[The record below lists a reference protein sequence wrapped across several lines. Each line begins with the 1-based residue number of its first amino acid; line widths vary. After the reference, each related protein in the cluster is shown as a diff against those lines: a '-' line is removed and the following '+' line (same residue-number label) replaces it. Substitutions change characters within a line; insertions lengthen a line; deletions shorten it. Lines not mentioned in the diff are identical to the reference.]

1 MQNIQIACRKRAPV
15 FFSLSQDGHA
25 VASVWLPKRVYQL
38 GDMVSGRLD
47 IHQGSASVYQ
57 VSIWLES
64 VETVG
69 SAFASYSQSRTE
81 ELTRRV
87 YSEHHE
93 FCRSTQTLGFSL
105 AAPQPA
111 TAAASFNSSIL
122 TNVWQLR
129 IELIIGTSDLAAA
142 SDYVLSAATPF
153 PPAKQPYHASTDPR
167 SSVLLMPAKGVP
179 PMLPVD
185 GQAALATKLRPIV
198 PASASGSMSSRLTS
212 NPRNGNSRLRSST
225 IADSGSVGVIGA
237 VHCQGHHKSHDSDP
251 KTIQPQS
258 HVAADTIQRT
268 VRRRYDAAHIIA
280 SQTLSCTVAIQMH
293 PSSLK
298 QLPAGHRDTYTVD
311 LTSQGR

>member
-1 MQNIQIACRKRAPV
+1 
-15 FFSLSQDGHA
+15 DGHA

-142 SDYVLSAATPF
+142 SDYVLSATTPF

-185 GQAALATKLRPIV
+185 
-198 PASASGSMSSRLTS
+198 
-212 NPRNGNSRLRSST
+212 
-225 IADSGSVGVIGA
+225 
-237 VHCQGHHKSHDSDP
+237 
-251 KTIQPQS
+251 
-258 HVAADTIQRT
+258 
-268 VRRRYDAAHIIA
+268 
-280 SQTLSCTVAIQMH
+280 
-293 PSSLK
+293 
-298 QLPAGHRDTYTVD
+298 
-311 LTSQGR
+311 